1 MSTPSLTVRLE
12 PALRFLV
19 TNPKANNA
27 YLATR
32 FHAESS
38 ELDSWLKT
46 HNGGSRV
53 LTAARI
59 DEVKRT
65 GGGLVVTP
73 RADVTKIAPV
83 IPAKAPAP
91 APVKISSTSDLERW
105 LLAQRVKIT
114 TRINSFQV
122 EVTPELAGSWL
133 QFNINNR
140 KPSRAKIR
148 RFTAAMKAGK
158 WALNGETVKF
168 SITGRLID
176 GQSRLMAC
184 IEAGVAVVLE
194 VRAGLPDVAQESMD
208 CGELRKGSHTLEMM
222 GEGNPILMASALKL
236 CWRWDHGWLTG
247 VPVGRSRVVENGEMR
262 PLLQR
267 HPLLKTSAG
276 WVLAEAS
283 KIKKLLR
290 ASEAAFFHYILGLAD
305 VETRDAFFEGL
316 VDGVGLTKVSPVYHL
331 RDRLVA
337 GRSKWAG
344 HNHCIERYAVIIKA
358 WNAVVAGRPM
368 SDLKF
373 VRKGPAAEKFPEIA
387 GIKKTA

>member
-1 MSTPSLTVRLE
+1 
-12 PALRFLV
+12 
-19 TNPKANNA
+19 
-27 YLATR
+27 
-32 FHAESS
+32 
-38 ELDSWLKT
+38 
-46 HNGGSRV
+46 
-53 LTAARI
+53 
-59 DEVKRT
+59 
-65 GGGLVVTP
+65 
-73 RADVTKIAPV
+73 
-83 IPAKAPAP
+83 
-91 APVKISSTSDLERW
+91 
-105 LLAQRVKIT
+105 
-114 TRINSFQV
+114 
-122 EVTPELAGSWL
+122 
-133 QFNINNR
+133 
-140 KPSRAKIR
+140 
-148 RFTAAMKAGK
+148 
-158 WALNGETVKF
+158 
-168 SITGRLID
+168 
-176 GQSRLMAC
+176 
-184 IEAGVAVVLE
+184 
-194 VRAGLPDVAQESMD
+194 
-208 CGELRKGSHTLEMM
+208 
-222 GEGNPILMASALKL
+222 
-236 CWRWDHGWLTG
+236 
-247 VPVGRSRVVENGEMR
+247 MR